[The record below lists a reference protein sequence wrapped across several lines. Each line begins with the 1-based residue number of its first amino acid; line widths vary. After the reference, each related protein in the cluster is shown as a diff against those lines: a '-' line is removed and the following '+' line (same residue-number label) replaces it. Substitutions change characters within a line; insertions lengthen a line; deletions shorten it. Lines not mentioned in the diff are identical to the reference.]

1 MASMLEQLGV
11 TQEQVQE
18 VEPESVYEGKTIPAG
33 LYDAKIDKA
42 FVRKTDKG
50 ANMLE
55 VDFIVE
61 VDGKPTTFHYS
72 NCVLSGD
79 EKGNK
84 TTYTDKK
91 TGKEISL
98 PGVQAMTKFLTAID
112 ALDASAQKGQVD
124 WKDNKI
130 EVLAFK
136 GLQGKKLKLGIIQEE
151 SLYNG
156 NVTVKNDVKYWLDA
170 EGKNSEGKDL
180 SEKAKESIQKNPIK
194 KLKSTDTSTA
204 TPTAGA
210 GTEAAAA
217 AASGW

>member
-1 MASMLEQLGV
+1 MASMLDQLGV
-11 TQEQVQE
+11 TAEQVQE

-42 FVRKTDKG
+42 FVRKTDSG

-61 VDGKPTTFHYS
+61 VDGKPTTYHYS

-84 TTYTDKK
+84 TTYTDKN

-112 ALDASAQKGQVD
+112 SLDAAGQKGQVE
-124 WKDNKI
+124 WKDQKI
-130 EVLAFK
+130 EVLAFS
-136 GLQGKKLKLGIIQEE
+136 GLQGKKLKIGVIQEE
-151 SLYNG
+151 NLFNG
-156 NVTVKNDVKYWLDA
+156 NVTLKNDVKYWLTAD
-170 EGKNSEGKDL
+170 GKNSLGKPL
-180 SEKAKESIQKNPIK
+180 AEKAKEAIEKNPIK
-194 KLKSTDTSTA
+194 RLKSSA
-204 TPTAGA
+204 NASNTPAAGA
-210 GTEAAAA
+210 GSEAATA